1 MSAYTTHGESP
12 LALEELEND
21 LQSASSEQYFVGLSA
36 ILYHTYFLQSFCMKM
51 KLDTWVIM

>member
-36 ILYHTYFLQSFCMKM
+36 ILYHSYFLQNVFA
-51 KLDTWVIM
+51 